1 MKFDMRHGGAW
12 DRGSADAYYR
22 RAYRP
27 HYFVGATGSSEEI
40 TEDRMTADELA
51 AYRAGFDEQF
61 SSGDFKDYS

>member
-40 TEDRMTADELA
+40 TEDRMVTAANKLVEHLTCNQKESRKA
-51 AYRAGFDEQF
+51 R
-61 SSGDFKDYS
+61 SC